1 LSDITAGR
9 GTLFAVL
16 CLERPALYRSNH
28 APGAKCLITHHFCLE
43 RELLP
48 CVPEGDAPLPIAR
61 ITGQGLLTMGLA
73 VAALWGCL
81 VGQHM
86 IVHNAAAQQAQALR
100 EIRQLRQR
108 RFRSEPVRTPL
119 LAPRR
124 LRPVAG

>member
-1 LSDITAGR
+1 MHR
-9 GTLFAVL
+9 
-16 CLERPALYRSNH
+16 
-28 APGAKCLITHHFCLE
+28 FCLE

-48 CVPEGDAPLPIAR
+48 SVPEGDAPLPIAR
-61 ITGQGLLTMGLA
+61 ITGHGLSAMALA
-73 VAALWGCL
+73 VAMLWGCL
-81 VGQHM
+81 VGQRI

-100 EIRQLRQR
+100 EIRQLRQQ